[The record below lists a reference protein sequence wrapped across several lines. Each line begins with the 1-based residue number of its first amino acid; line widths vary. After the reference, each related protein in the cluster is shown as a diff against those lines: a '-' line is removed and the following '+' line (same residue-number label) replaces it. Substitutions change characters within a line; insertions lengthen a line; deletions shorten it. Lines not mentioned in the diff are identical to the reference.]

1 MAVQVWYDVGSRHEP
16 KGGTGF
22 AHLFEHLMFQ
32 GSANVGP
39 GEHFA
44 AIQGVGG
51 TFNGTTSF
59 DRTNYFETVPV
70 HALELALW
78 LEADRMATLLEAVT
92 QDNLDNQRDVVK
104 NERRQRFDNQ
114 PYGTAWERVFALL
127 YPAGHPYHHLP
138 IGSMEDLDAASVE
151 DIHEFFRRFY
161 GPDNAVIAV
170 VGDVDPDSTVAL
182 VDQYFAGISASGQ
195 DTTAPDGTIGPLD
208 APEHVVIDEVVPNSA
223 LYHAY
228 RVPPDGTADADAL
241 EVAFEVLTGGGAS
254 RLVERFV
261 RGEQLARS
269 LGGGPQ
275 GLVGGTS
282 VAALI
287 THLRAGT
294 ETDRIVSGIDD
305 EIARLAQHGPADDEL
320 ERARARLER
329 HWLAQVE
336 TVMGRAGQLCQ
347 YEVLHGGA
355 AHLLEVLPRLQAV
368 TGDEVMAAVA
378 RWLVPDNRVTV
389 EYRPEAVA

>member
-1 MAVQVWYDVGSRHEP
+1 MAVQVWYDVGSRHESP
-16 KGGTGF
+16 GRTGF

-78 LEADRMATLLEAVT
+78 LEADRMGTLLQAVT

-104 NERRQRFDNQ
+104 NERRQRYDNQ
-114 PYGTAWERVFALL
+114 PYGTAWEQVFALL
-127 YPAGHPYHHLP
+127 YPEGHPYHHLP
-138 IGSMEDLDAASVE
+138 IGSMEDLDAASLADV
-151 DIHEFFRRFY
+151 HEFFRRFY
-161 GPDNAVIAV
+161 GPDNAVIGI
-170 VGDVDPDSTVAL
+170 VGDVEPDAAFDL
-182 VDQYFAGISASGQ
+182 VGDYFGGIPPTGQ
-195 DTTAPDGTIGPLD
+195 DTTAPDGTIGPLA
-208 APEHVVIDEVVPNSA
+208 APIQRVVEEEVPNAA

-228 RVPPDGTADADAL
+228 RVPPDGTPDADAL

-269 LGGGPQ
+269 LSGGPQ
-275 GLVGGTS
+275 GLIGGTS

-287 THLRAGT
+287 THLRADAKPVAVA
-294 ETDRIVSGIDD
+294 EGIDD
-305 EIARLAQHGPADDEL
+305 EIARLVADGPRDDEL
-320 ERARARLER
+320 ERAHARLER
-329 HWLAQVE
+329 QWLAQVE
-336 TVMGRAGQLCQ
+336 TVMGRANLLCQ
-347 YEVLHGGA
+347 YEALHGGA
-355 AHLLEVLPRLQAV
+355 ASVMEVLPRLQAV
-368 TGDEVMAAVA
+368 TADQVRAAVET
-378 RWLVPDNRVTV
+378 WLVPDNRVTV
-389 EYRPEAVA
+389 EYRPRSAA

>member
-1 MAVQVWYDVGSRHEP
+1 MAVQVWYDVGSRHEVA
-16 KGGTGF
+16 GRTGF

-78 LEADRMATLLEAVT
+78 LEADRMATLLQAVT

-104 NERRQRFDNQ
+104 NERRQRYDNQ
-114 PYGTAWERVFALL
+114 PYGTAWEHVFALL
-127 YPAGHPYHHLP
+127 YPEGHPYHHLP
-138 IGSMEDLDAASVE
+138 IGSMEDLDAASLE
-151 DIHEFFRRFY
+151 DVHDFFRRFY
-161 GPDNAVIAV
+161 GPNNAVIAV
-170 VGDVDPDSTVAL
+170 VGDVEPDGAFDL
-182 VDQYFAGISASGQ
+182 VERYFGGIPATAQ
-195 DTTAPDGTIGPLD
+195 DTTAPDGTIGPLG
-208 APEHVVIDEVVPNSA
+208 AAVHEVVEDEVPNAA

-228 RVPPDGTADADAL
+228 RVPPEGTADADAL

-254 RLVERFV
+254 RLIERFV

-269 LGGGPQ
+269 VGGGPQ
-275 GLVGGTS
+275 GLIGGTS
-282 VAALI
+282 MAALI
-287 THLRAGT
+287 THLRTGT
-294 ETDRIVSGIDD
+294 MTDTLVAGIDD
-305 EIARLAQHGPADDEL
+305 EIARLGATGPADDEL

-329 HWLAQVE
+329 QWLAQVE

-347 YEVLHGGA
+347 YEALHGGA
-355 AHLLEVLPRLQAV
+355 DRLMEVLPRLQAV
-368 TGDEVMAAVA
+368 TGQQVQDAVS

-389 EYRPEAVA
+389 EYRPKVPS